1 MTTAKEL
8 AEAKAIV
15 KEAADKLAELGYS
28 EAEIME
34 IFSIL
39 EGKEPPEPNGSL
51 EGFYRWIMTGKESPI
66 AVARRE
72 AAVRN
77 ARDFGTDPSWYGQ

>member
-1 MTTAKEL
+1 MSTTKERNERFRNR
-8 AEAKAIV
+8 EAKAIV

-39 EGKEPPEPNGSL
+39 EGKGSPESKGSL
-51 EGFYRWIMTGKESPI
+51 EGFYRWIMTGKES
-66 AVARRE
+66 
-72 AAVRN
+72 
-77 ARDFGTDPSWYGQ
+77 